1 MLVTDTDVRV
11 ASIETAQKKKSC
23 IVPVTDAVVTPSQ
36 LQSTLACS
44 VKLFTVVN

>member
-1 MLVTDTDVRV
+1 MLVTDTDVRG
-11 ASIETAQKKKSC
+11 AYRDSTKEKSC
-23 IVPVTDAVVTPSQ
+23 ILPVTDAVVTPSQ